1 MRWRAGASAAI
12 AYTSTQE
19 HPSAGQAAMNFVLHG
34 ALMYLFL
41 LLVLRTT
48 SNRVSQSVTNI
59 DLVFVFVLGGIALQP
74 VMEGDPA
81 VSAALV
87 ALCTFAGTHLLL
99 SFAKT
104 HWAGVGRTI
113 EGGPAVLYSN
123 GAWDE
128 WQLFAQRIQKPDV
141 LAQMRAKGLRS
152 LDEIKMAVLEPNG
165 GISIIP
171 KM

>member
-1 MRWRAGASAAI
+1 
-12 AYTSTQE
+12 
-19 HPSAGQAAMNFVLHG
+19 MNFVIH
-34 ALMYLFL
+34 AAAMYLFL

-74 VMEGDPA
+74 VMEADPA

-87 ALCTFAGTHLLL
+87 ALFTFSGTHLIL
-99 SFAKT
+99 SIAKLR
-104 HWAGVGRTI
+104 WAGVGRSL
-113 EGGPAVLYSN
+113 EGGPCILYSN

-141 LAQMRAKGLRS
+141 LAQMRAKGLRN
-152 LDEIKMAVLEPNG
+152 LDEISMAVLEPNG

-171 KM
+171 RM